1 MKTVN
6 VLEVKSEDG
15 SDAKY
20 NVEYRAVA
28 RAFSTPTRTLRLHD
42 DSMNIDSK
50 SSSLANSSKSRTRS
64 PIDEIAKR
72 SWEDLVK
79 F

>member
-1 MKTVN
+1 MN

-15 SDAKY
+15 SEAKY
-20 NVEYRAVA
+20 NVGYRAVA
-28 RAFSTPTRTLRLHD
+28 RAFRTPTRTLRLHD

-50 SSSLANSSKSRTRS
+50 SSSLASNSSKSKTRS